1 MDFEKSEFCE
11 RLKQARIKAKMS
23 QAELSGKIDRPQGRI
38 SSYETG
44 KTTPDAE
51 TLAVICKVT
60 GVDANWLLFGDEVST
75 DKGEITPEIWLEYLI
90 DLLLDAPIGVY
101 SEKQFEGESPLSVPY
116 DLIDFGIVEIEHEF
130 DCGAAIWLHGP
141 YMHKLFD
148 MIAQIK
154 SLDENGGFTPEIR
167 EEIKQNICKN
177 YGVYFKTGTAQFST
191 DENGDIIF

>member
-51 TLAVICKVT
+51 TLAAICKVT
-60 GVDANWLLFGDEVST
+60 GADANWLLFGDEGLS
-75 DKGEITPEIWLEYLI
+75 DKSKITPTIWLEYLV

-116 DLIDFGIVEIEHEF
+116 DLIDFGTTELRHES
-130 DCGAAIWLHGP
+130 DSGAAIWLHGP
-141 YMHKLFD
+141 YMHKLFN

-154 SLDENGGFTPEIR
+154 SLNENGGFTPEI
-167 EEIKQNICKN
+167 INPLKQKICEN
-177 YGVYFKTGTAQFST
+177 YGVYFKTGTAQLST
-191 DENGDIIF
+191 DENDDIIF